1 MTKFKSVTV
10 RHKTFDDI
18 NKLSSELLPKVQLS
32 KPQTI
37 DRITEIAKN
46 TLSENKS
53 RYATEK
59 EKS

>member
-10 RHKTFDDI
+10 RDKTFEDL

-32 KPQTI
+32 KSQTI

-53 RYATEK
+53 PYASEK

>member
-10 RHKTFDDI
+10 RDKTFEDI

-32 KPQTI
+32 KSQTI

-46 TLSENKS
+46 TIRNKFPHDS
-53 RYATEK
+53 EK

>member
-32 KPQTI
+32 KSQTI

-46 TLSENKS
+46 KLSENKS
-53 RYATEK
+53 LNATEK

>member
-10 RHKTFDDI
+10 RDKTFEDI

-32 KPQTI
+32 KSQTI

-46 TLSENKS
+46 TIQNKS
-53 RYATEK
+53 SYDTEK
-59 EKS
+59 EKT

>member
-10 RHKTFDDI
+10 RDKTFEDI

-32 KPQTI
+32 KSQTI

-46 TLSENKS
+46 TIQNKS
-53 RYATEK
+53 RYDTEK
-59 EKS
+59 EKT

>member
-10 RHKTFDDI
+10 RDKTFEDI

-32 KPQTI
+32 KSQTI

-46 TLSENKS
+46 TIRNKFPHDSE
-53 RYATEK
+53 E

>member
-10 RHKTFDDI
+10 RDKTFEDI

-32 KPQTI
+32 KSQTI

-46 TLSENKS
+46 TLTNKS
-53 RYATEK
+53 PYDTEK
-59 EKS
+59 EKT

>member
-10 RHKTFDDI
+10 RDKTFEDI

-32 KPQTI
+32 KSQTI

-46 TLSENKS
+46 TLTNKS
-53 RYATEK
+53 RYDTEK
-59 EKS
+59 EKT

>member
-10 RHKTFDDI
+10 RDKTFEDL

-32 KPQTI
+32 KSQTI

-46 TLSENKS
+46 TLSETKS